1 MRISSCKLVLA
12 PGIYV
17 FCSVLSLEK
26 VNFLWNHLLDFDNA
40 FSLIWGNLT
49 AQDLSGC
56 SSSLYHMVAVQ
67 SKVHQRLSDLHP
79 CAEIHSIY
87 YAGCTLCLSQTHA
100 LTYTWMTAY
109 RQCLEHI
116 THSESAKNMYLSL
129 ISKLYLDT
137 RYMSF
142 THEKQKEREIGE
154 WLEMQWRDGEF
165 VWVCS
170 VIKTSEEPY
179 QKLVWRLE

>member
-1 MRISSCKLVLA
+1 ML
-12 PGIYV
+12 
-17 FCSVLSLEK
+17 
-26 VNFLWNHLLDFDNA
+26 
-40 FSLIWGNLT
+40 
-49 AQDLSGC
+49 
-56 SSSLYHMVAVQ
+56 
-67 SKVHQRLSDLHP
+67 
-79 CAEIHSIY
+79 CA
-87 YAGCTLCLSQTHA
+87 LCLSQTRAHT
-100 LTYTWMTAY
+100 LTYTRMTAY